1 MEGQKCPRRIKN
13 IKTKKKRKKESGDV
27 KCRHE
32 NCKQVAEEEGRV
44 EETREES
51 E

>member
-1 MEGQKCPRRIKN
+1 MSKKN
-13 IKTKKKRKKESGDV
+13 KKHKNKKKRKKESGDV